1 MGRFPSTVYIQKPFS
16 HCIESGSAPS
26 KNDVDY
32 MARWCNF
39 IYWFPGDK
47 KWGLKMKS
55 FEDVAITAVPRD
67 AKAPEKFSIWSPM
80 GPKSGAEV
88 NALVQDLGIAD
99 PGADMEL
106 IDFVENSQGLHAF
119 VVRARNT
126 IIVVFRGTADGQDMC
141 SDVSICRTQLEQGGL
156 VVSGFQNQLAGDG
169 ALTTILDQV
178 FKLWNA
184 DTTRPIRVTGHSLG
198 AAQATLCALEI
209 STTCVGADLNVITFG
224 EPRVGNSEFRD
235 RCLNAKMQHIRVQNE
250 LDVITRIPY
259 WFPCPGIWHHSG
271 FHVWLRNGDVEF
283 GHDQEPIPDASIP
296 LICCVCCRG
305 IQYGSSVPFHKLGG
319 DVSYMAHLDSISEE
333 SWQSAWEAS
342 KS

>member
-1 MGRFPSTVYIQKPFS
+1 LNLGLHHQ
-16 HCIESGSAPS
+16 

-141 SDVSICRTQLEQGGL
+141 ADVSICRTQLEQGGL

-169 ALTTILDQV
+169 ALTMILDQV

-235 RCLNAKMQHIRVQNE
+235 RCLNAKMQHIRVQN
-250 LDVITRIPY
+250 
-259 WFPCPGIWHHSG
+259 
-271 FHVWLRNGDVEF
+271 
-283 GHDQEPIPDASIP
+283 
-296 LICCVCCRG
+296 
-305 IQYGSSVPFHKLGG
+305 
-319 DVSYMAHLDSISEE
+319 
-333 SWQSAWEAS
+333 
-342 KS
+342 